1 MHRPRVAVF
10 LGTRPEAIKLV
21 PIVRALRSAGDVEV
35 VVVNTGQHREMLD
48 PIVRSLEL
56 EPDHDLKVMLAGQ
69 SLGDLTARLLT
80 ACDGVLQTIAPRLAL
95 IQGDTTTAFAAA
107 LACFYRRVLV
117 GHVEAGLR
125 THRRDAPF
133 PEEMNRALISRLCE
147 LHFAPTAR
155 ARQNLLAEGIA
166 EAQIEV
172 TGNTVID
179 ALLAEVARQNQP
191 EVRAS
196 VAASLQG
203 SLGGSTRPFLLVTG
217 HRRENFGRPLRELC
231 TALSTLAARFG
242 DHDIVYPVHMNP
254 NVRGTVHA
262 ALAGAP
268 NVKLIE
274 PLPYPEFVALLR
286 DCRLVLTDS
295 GGIQEE
301 APSLGKP
308 VLVMRSAT
316 ERPEGIEAGTVRLVE
331 PDAAAIV
338 RDVSELLTDPAAY
351 DRMALAS
358 NPYGDG
364 RASERIVLRLRRELA
379 TMP

>member
-1 MHRPRVAVF
+1 MSRPRVAVF
-10 LGTRPEAIKLV
+10 LGTRPEVVKLA
-21 PIVRALRSAGDVEV
+21 PIVRALKSSEGVEV
-35 VVVNTGQHREMLD
+35 VVVNTGQHRDMVE
-48 PIVRSLEL
+48 PIARSLEL
-56 EPDHDLKVMLAGQ
+56 APDHDLNVMRAGQ
-69 SLGDLTARLLT
+69 SLNELTARLLA
-80 ACDGVLQTIAPRLAL
+80 ACDELLTAAEPALAL
-95 IQGDTTTAFAAA
+95 VQGDTTTALGAA
-107 LACFYRRVLV
+107 LACFHRGVVV

-133 PEEMNRALISRLCE
+133 PEEMNRVLISRLCE

-155 ARQNLLAEGIA
+155 ARQNLLAEGVPD
-166 EAQIEV
+166 AQIEV

-179 ALLAEVARQNQP
+179 ALLGEVARQNQP

-196 VAASLQG
+196 VAASLMCA
-203 SLGGSTRPFLLVTG
+203 LGPPGRPFVLVTG

-231 TALSTLAARFG
+231 DALATLAGRFG
-242 DHDIVYPVHMNP
+242 DHDIVYPVHLNP
-254 NVRGTVHA
+254 NVRDTVHA
-262 ALAGAP
+262 RLAGTA

-316 ERPEGIEAGTVRLVE
+316 ERPEGLEAGTVRLVE

-338 RDVSELLTDPAAY
+338 RAVSELLGDRAAY
-351 DRMALAS
+351 DRMALAA

-364 RASERIVLRLRRELA
+364 RASERIVARLRRELE
-379 TMP
+379 TLC